1 MASQCI
7 SYALGHPRE
16 IGVSAR
22 GNSRENGFG
31 GLSKNN
37 NNDQRVVHTKISIVG
52 DGPIDI
58 HRRVVHT

>member
-7 SYALGHPRE
+7 SYALGHLRE
-16 IGVSAR
+16 IGVSAW

-37 NNDQRVVHTKISIVG
+37 NNDRRVVHTKNINRM
-52 DGPIDI
+52 
-58 HRRVVHT
+58 RRPN